1 MASRNGVLS
10 VFALFQRYDLANLPP
25 KEELADKLADWLDML
40 DDVSDQDLF
49 LAARGHIK
57 DPDGGVFF
65 PKIAQIR
72 KHLPVVRAV
81 AAIEEGP
88 VGQAIWTRL
97 LKGISTAGFTRIEGE
112 EPGWLE
118 KLANHYQVDAARLG
132 AAIDAAGGGRAI
144 AFANHDAQRAW
155 MGQKFCRA
163 WDGWTPGASRPQLAD
178 SNPIDLQ
185 AEIARRKA
193 LGGSN
198 GPR

>member
-1 MASRNGVLS
+1 LATDRGVAAA
-10 VFALFQRYDLANLPP
+10 FALFRRYELVNVPA
-25 KEELADKLADWLDML
+25 KEELPAKLADWMDML
-40 DDVSDQDLF
+40 DDVSDADL
-49 LAARGHIK
+49 LIAAKRHIQ

-72 KHLPVVRAV
+72 KHLPAVRAV
-81 AAIEEGP
+81 AAIEDSP

-163 WDGWTPGASRPQLAD
+163 WDAWLPGVSRPRLAD
-178 SNPIDLQ
+178 PEPIDLM
-185 AEIARRKA
+185 AEVAKRKA
-193 LGGSN
+193 LGA
-198 GPR
+198 PRG

>member
-1 MASRNGVLS
+1 MATDRGVAAA
-10 VFALFQRYDLANLPP
+10 FALFRRYELVNVPA
-25 KEELADKLADWLDML
+25 KEELPAKLADWMDML
-40 DDVSDQDLF
+40 DDVSDADL
-49 LAARGHIK
+49 LIAAKRHIQ

-72 KHLPVVRAV
+72 KHLPAVRAV
-81 AAIEEGP
+81 AVIEEGP

-163 WDGWTPGASRPQLAD
+163 WDAWLPGVSRPRLAD
-178 SNPIDLQ
+178 PEPIDLM
-185 AEIARRKA
+185 AEAARRKA
-193 LGGSN
+193 LGA
-198 GPR
+198 PRG

>member
-10 VFALFQRYDLANLPP
+10 VFALFQRYDLANLPL
-25 KEELADKLADWLDML
+25 KEELADKLADWMDML
-40 DDVSDQDLF
+40 DDVSDQDLL

-65 PKIAQIR
+65 PKIAQLR
-72 KHLPVVRAV
+72 KHLPAVRAV
-81 AAIEEGP
+81 AAIDETP

-97 LKGISTAGFTRIEGE
+97 LKGISTAGFTRIEGA

-118 KLANHYQVDAARLG
+118 KLANHYQVDAERLG

-163 WDGWTPGASRPQLAD
+163 WDGWMPGSSCPRIEERD
-178 SNPIDLQ
+178 PIDLM
-185 AEIARRKA
+185 AEVRRRKA
-193 LGGSN
+193 LEGSN
-198 GPR
+198 GQR

>member
-1 MASRNGVLS
+1 MATDRGVAAA
-10 VFALFQRYDLANLPP
+10 FALFRRYELVNVPA
-25 KEELADKLADWLDML
+25 KEELPAKLADWMDML
-40 DDVSDQDLF
+40 DDVSDADL
-49 LAARGHIK
+49 LIAAKRHIQ

-72 KHLPVVRAV
+72 KHLPAVRAV
-81 AAIEEGP
+81 AAIEDSP

-163 WDGWTPGASRPQLAD
+163 WDAWLPGVSRPRLAD
-178 SNPIDLQ
+178 PEPIDLM
-185 AEIARRKA
+185 AEAARRKA
-193 LGGSN
+193 LGA
-198 GPR
+198 PRG